1 VGVTAIVKAGAAGA
15 KLEESVAACDTPIK
29 LGLITA
35 VNVPVTVA
43 GAPGKYPDAEAG
55 VTEAIT

>member
-1 VGVTAIVKAGAAGA
+1 MGVTAIVKAGAAGA

-43 GAPGKYPDAEAG
+43 GAPGNILMRRRELQRQ
-55 VTEAIT
+55 